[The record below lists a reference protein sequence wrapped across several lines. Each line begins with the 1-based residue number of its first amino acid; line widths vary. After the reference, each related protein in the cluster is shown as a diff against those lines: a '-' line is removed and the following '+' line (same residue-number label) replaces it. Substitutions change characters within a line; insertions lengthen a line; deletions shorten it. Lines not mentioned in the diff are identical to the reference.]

1 MASQIPLDPKY
12 YPSDFQTQTF
22 NLGTAAGPNTMLLY
36 FDRDVVLDEAV
47 LTVPDNV
54 TNVDPGVN
62 LKLIKMTAGGLPN
75 YGTPVA
81 GQTDV
86 TTALNLTTSS
96 TTYPFKKTW
105 ADLSTSGFA
114 ATSTSDARGNVIAA
128 GSYLWLCSSASVSG
142 VTGPVSLMLRWRSQV

>member
-22 NLGTAAGPNTMLLY
+22 NLGTGGGPNTLLLY

-54 TNVDPGVN
+54 TNSDPGVN
-62 LKLIKMTAGGLPN
+62 LKLLKMTGSGLPS
-75 YGTPVA
+75 YASPVA

-86 TTALNLTTSS
+86 TTVLTLTTSS

-105 ADLSTSGFA
+105 ADLTTSGFA
-114 ATSTSDARGNVIAA
+114 ASSTADARGNVIAA
-128 GSYLWLCSSASVSG
+128 GSYLWLCSSASITG
-142 VTGPVSLMLRWRSQV
+142 VTGPVSLMLRWRSQL